1 MIKGLT
7 LTNIIC
13 NALNPD
19 YTSTQAAD
27 DLSKLINEATLMQIQ
42 EETDSP
48 RFTEL
53 QSIIP
58 VQERLTKAKLDGHPI
73 FDGLG
78 SLNAEPH
85 KKDC

>member
-1 MIKGLT
+1 MIKDLT

-19 YTSTQAAD
+19 YTSTQAVD
-27 DLSKLINEATLMQIQ
+27 DLNKLINEATLMQIQ
-42 EETDSP
+42 EETGSP

-58 VQERLTKAKLDGHPI
+58 VQERLAKAKLEGHPI

-78 SLNAEPH
+78 RLNAESH
-85 KKDC
+85 KND

>member
-1 MIKGLT
+1 MVSYMLLIANLFIQYLLNEKPGPKCTLSHSCGHQCKLHSMIKGLT

-27 DLSKLINEATLMQIQ
+27 DLSKPINEATLMQIQ

-48 RFTEL
+48 
-53 QSIIP
+53 
-58 VQERLTKAKLDGHPI
+58 
-73 FDGLG
+73 
-78 SLNAEPH
+78 
-85 KKDC
+85 

>member
-48 RFTEL
+48 
-53 QSIIP
+53 
-58 VQERLTKAKLDGHPI
+58 
-73 FDGLG
+73 
-78 SLNAEPH
+78 
-85 KKDC
+85 